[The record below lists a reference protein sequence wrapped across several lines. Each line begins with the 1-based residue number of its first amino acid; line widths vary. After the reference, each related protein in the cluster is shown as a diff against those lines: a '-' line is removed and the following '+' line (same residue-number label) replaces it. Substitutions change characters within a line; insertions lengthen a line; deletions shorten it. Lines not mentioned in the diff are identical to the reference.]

1 MADIYKSEAGRQAVL
16 ALYRRALDRW
26 PVPREESIV
35 PTRAGDTFVVASGN
49 PASPPVVLFHG
60 SGTNSIAWMRDVATW
75 AARYRV
81 FAVDMIG
88 EPGLSAPSRP
98 QLASSAYAEWL
109 DDVWTG
115 LRLERA
121 RVVGVSLGG
130 WLGLDYAVRRP
141 GRVAALSLLSPS
153 GVGSQNV
160 GFLIKVG
167 LLRLCGEW
175 GLLRSMQLVSGRRD
189 TLPPQMRNALVTVFR
204 HFRPRMDRIPLRTN
218 DELASLTMPVQL
230 IVGSDDALLRSAET
244 RERMERCVGN
254 LRVLFLDGVGHIL
267 PPQTAAVLE
276 FLDATTSSGLP
287 DATASR
293 AS

>member
-1 MADIYKSEAGRQAVL
+1 MADIYKSEGGRQAVL

-26 PVPREESIV
+26 PVPREELFV
-35 PTRAGDTFVVASGN
+35 PTREGDTFVVASGN

-60 SGTNSIAWMRDVATW
+60 SGTNSSAWMRDVATW

-98 QLASSAYAEWL
+98 PLASSTYAEWL
-109 DDVWTG
+109 DDVWKG

-121 RVVGVSLGG
+121 CVVGVSLGG
-130 WLGLDYAVRRP
+130 WLSLDYAVRRP

-153 GVGSQNV
+153 GVGSQKV
-160 GFLIKVG
+160 GLLIKVG

-189 TLPPQMRNALVTVFR
+189 TLPPHMRNALVVVFS
-204 HFRPRMDRIPLRTN
+204 HFRPRMERIPLRTD
-218 DELASLTMPVQL
+218 DELASLTMPVHVIL
-230 IVGSDDALLRSAET
+230 GSDDALLRSGET
-244 RERMERCVGN
+244 RERMEQHVRN
-254 LRVLFLDGVGHIL
+254 LRTLILDGVGHIL

-276 FLDATTSSGLP
+276 FLDATTGSALQE
-287 DATASR
+287 ATVSR